1 MPDRLVTV
9 RDDQVS
15 SLVETLIDDIAEL
28 VVLVDHLGSIRWAN
42 RRAENVLGVQVSDW
56 IGQSVL
62 SFLHPD
68 DLALGVELLVSARAT
83 GAGVKEPVG
92 FRLSHLD
99 GSWLTVEVIASITEL
114 ADGETAMIFTARPI
128 DRRRAG
134 DQILGEVSDR
144 LSRMFEES
152 AIGMSQIGLDGR
164 ILRVNPAFAHTL
176 GATPAEIAGRE
187 LAELLHPDDL
197 AARTIHAAVAA
208 EDRPYRASTRAIAA
222 DGRIVHLEVTASL
235 VHGVGGIPLYVAL
248 QAVDVTALRA
258 IEAELRYQSSHD
270 PLTGLA
276 NRAQLSE
283 SLTEALDDG
292 RAANAPVAVL
302 LLDLDGFKAIN
313 DAHGHAVGDRLL
325 VAVAERVQANV
336 RFDDVVARL
345 GGDEFV
351 VVCRGADS
359 DVIAVEIGERIIDR
373 VGVPFVL
380 DDIKASVGVSI
391 GIAVHHSGETTAA
404 EMIRRADAA
413 LYEAKRSGRGRIA
426 FDPHSTG

>member
-1 MPDRLVTV
+1 MPDKLVTV
-9 RDDQVS
+9 RDDQVT

-28 VVLVDHLGSIRWAN
+28 VVVVDQLGAIRWAN
-42 RRAENVLGVQVSDW
+42 RRAENVLGVRASDW

-83 GAGVKEPVG
+83 GAGVKEPVT

-99 GSWLTVEVIASITEL
+99 GSWLTMEVVASIAEL

-176 GATPAEIAGRE
+176 GATPADIAGRE

-208 EDRPYRASTRAIAA
+208 EDRPYRASTRAMAA

-248 QAVDVTALRA
+248 QAVDVSALRA
-258 IEAELRYQSSHD
+258 VEAELRYQSSHD

-302 LLDLDGFKAIN
+302 LLDLDGFKAVN

-325 VAVAERVQANV
+325 VAVAERVETIV
-336 RFDDVVARL
+336 RADDVVARL

-359 DVIAVEIGERIIDR
+359 DLVAVEIGERIIDR
-373 VGVPFVL
+373 VGVPFAI
-380 DDIKASVGVSI
+380 DDIKVSVGVSI
-391 GIAVHHSGETTAA
+391 GIAVHHGGETTAA
-404 EMIRRADAA
+404 ELIRRADAA
-413 LYEAKRSGRGRIA
+413 LYEAKRTGRGRIA
-426 FDPHSTG
+426 YDPRATG

>member
-1 MPDRLVTV
+1 M
-9 RDDQVS
+9 
-15 SLVETLIDDIAEL
+15 
-28 VVLVDHLGSIRWAN
+28 
-42 RRAENVLGVQVSDW
+42 
-56 IGQSVL
+56 
-62 SFLHPD
+62 
-68 DLALGVELLVSARAT
+68 
-83 GAGVKEPVG
+83 
-92 FRLSHLD
+92 
-99 GSWLTVEVIASITEL
+99 EVIASITEL

-208 EDRPYRASTRAIAA
+208 EDRPYRASCRAMAA

-283 SLTEALDDG
+283 SLTEALHDG
-292 RAANAPVAVL
+292 RAVL
-302 LLDLDGFKAIN
+302 RPGGRAALDLDGFKAIN

-325 VAVAERVQANV
+325 VAVAGGSRRTV

-351 VVCRGADS
+351 VVCRGSDS
-359 DVIAVEIGERIIDR
+359 DAIAVEIGERIIDR
-373 VGVPFVL
+373 VGVPFLL

-404 EMIRRADAA
+404 EMIRHADAA

>member
-1 MPDRLVTV
+1 VPDKLVTV
-9 RDDQVS
+9 RDDQVT

-28 VVLVDHLGSIRWAN
+28 VVVVDHLGAIRWAN
-42 RRAENVLGVQVSDW
+42 RRAENVLGVRASDW
-56 IGQSVL
+56 IGQTVL

-83 GAGVKEPVG
+83 GAGVKEPVT

-99 GSWLTVEVIASITEL
+99 GSWLTMEVVASITEL

-134 DQILGEVSDR
+134 DQTLGEVSDR

-208 EDRPYRASTRAIAA
+208 EDRPYRASTRAIAK

-248 QAVDVTALRA
+248 QAVDVSAL
-258 IEAELRYQSSHD
+258 
-270 PLTGLA
+270 LA
-276 NRAQLSE
+276 
-283 SLTEALDDG
+283 
-292 RAANAPVAVL
+292 V
-302 LLDLDGFKAIN
+302 
-313 DAHGHAVGDRLL
+313 
-325 VAVAERVQANV
+325 
-336 RFDDVVARL
+336 
-345 GGDEFV
+345 
-351 VVCRGADS
+351 
-359 DVIAVEIGERIIDR
+359 
-373 VGVPFVL
+373 
-380 DDIKASVGVSI
+380 
-391 GIAVHHSGETTAA
+391 
-404 EMIRRADAA
+404 
-413 LYEAKRSGRGRIA
+413 
-426 FDPHSTG
+426 